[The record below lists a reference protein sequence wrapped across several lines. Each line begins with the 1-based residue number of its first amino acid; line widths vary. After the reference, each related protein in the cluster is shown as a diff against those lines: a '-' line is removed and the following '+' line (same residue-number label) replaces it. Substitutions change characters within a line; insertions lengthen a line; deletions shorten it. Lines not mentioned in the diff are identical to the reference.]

1 MDEDHS
7 SVTSEGKGRGGGG
20 SPEEQAQG
28 SVFGNLPKTRPGVR
42 SPRRHSRASDEDA
55 RTSPAETRVPAKAP
69 GGSRAAAPGAAAPR
83 APAAARG
90 PAEAAP
96 QGPDEAGSLEDLAW
110 AGVTAAAQAA
120 TLGVRIANRA
130 LEALREAVERR

>member
-1 MDEDHS
+1 MDGDEIAA
-7 SVTSEGKGRGGGG
+7 TSEGKGSGADGDPDG
-20 SPEEQAQG
+20 SPSQG

-42 SPRRHSRASDEDA
+42 SPRRRSGAASERGPASEAKGAPAADVSASPGDPERTPARGARAA
-55 RTSPAETRVPAKAP
+55 TRRPAEV
-69 GGSRAAAPGAAAPR
+69 PGAA
-83 APAAARG
+83 
-90 PAEAAP
+90 
-96 QGPDEAGSLEDLAW
+96 DESGGLEDLAW